1 MNKIKGYINEYLLLV
16 IFASF
21 MMAVFALFE
30 IYFSNKDYFF
40 FDGTEMIAFSALA
53 FAFMFCLLALF
64 LFVTYLCSE
73 KTCAIVAA
81 IGFGIAMALYIQGNF
96 LKNDYGVLDGNQI
109 KWEEYCLDGF
119 ISVSMFILLIVV
131 MIIVERKVEREK
143 FLKIIRYG
151 SIYIILIQLITLT
164 TLFISKNGL
173 KKDDVYLSTT
183 YGETEYSS
191 DENFVILMLD
201 TYESTTLTKILN
213 EDDSGIYHDCLED
226 FIYYP
231 DTSGMYRSTVLALP
245 HLFSGVEYHN
255 DCTLEEYFTKTYEQ
269 SALLQELQNKNWFI
283 GIYNQNRIPNS
294 EIATIAENCK
304 RTRLTVSSHRRL
316 AEYMYKLVAYRYM
329 PQPLKRFFWFYADDI
344 ETSLKESK
352 DHYDIYCHNNF
363 IFNDSLNTVSN
374 NSDRKTF
381 HFIELAGAHP
391 PYDVTAD
398 FRMDA
403 ENASKISTGQGLLVM
418 LENYKNALKE
428 KGAYDNTTI
437 IVLGDHGKELL
448 WNPVFMIK
456 PANARHK
463 LIVDDT
469 PFSYQ
474 TLQELYLEIISG
486 AGEEG
491 IRGII
496 STHKDMRRR
505 YLRYES
511 GDGKN
516 EEDYFG
522 SDIVECE
529 VVGRADREGAIIPT
543 DIVYFEHRR

>member
-1 MNKIKGYINEYLLLV
+1 MNSIKRFTNEYLLPI
-16 IFASF
+16 IFVSF

-40 FDGTEMIAFSALA
+40 FDGTEMITFSALTFIA
-53 FAFMFCLLALF
+53 MLGALTMV
-64 LFVTYLCSE
+64 LFSIYLCSE
-73 KTCAIVAA
+73 KVCAIVTA
-81 IGFGIAMALYIQGNF
+81 IGFGIAIALYIQGNF
-96 LKNDYGVLDGNQI
+96 FKNDYGVLDGNQI
-109 KWEEYCLDGF
+109 KWEDYRIDGI
-119 ISVSMFILLIVV
+119 ISVLMFILFIVA
-131 MIIVERKVEREK
+131 MIIVERRTEREK

-151 SIYIILIQLITLT
+151 SIYIMLIQLITLT

-191 DENFVILMLD
+191 EENFVILMLD

-213 EDDSGIYHDCLED
+213 EDDSGIYHNYLED

-231 DTSGMYRSTVLALP
+231 DTSGMYRSTILALP

-269 SALLQELQNKNWFI
+269 SALLEELQDKNWFI

-316 AEYMYKLVAYRYM
+316 AGYMYKLVAYRYM

-363 IFNDSLNTVSN
+363 IFNDSLNSITNGSN
-374 NSDRKTF
+374 RKTF

-391 PYDVTAD
+391 PYDVTSD
-398 FRMDA
+398 FEMDP
-403 ENASKISTGQGLLVM
+403 NNSGKIETGQGLLVM
-418 LENYKNALKE
+418 LDNYRKSLKE
-428 KGAYDNTTI
+428 KGVYDNTTI
-437 IVLGDHGKELL
+437 IVLGDHGKELP

-456 PANARHK
+456 TAGSKHE
-463 LIVDDT
+463 LIIDET

-474 TLQELYLEIISG
+474 TLQELYLEIINSKS
-486 AGEEG
+486 EEE
-491 IRGII
+491 IRDII
-496 STHKDMRRR
+496 LSHKDMKRK

-511 GDGKN
+511 GDGN
-516 EEDYFG
+516 AEDDYFD
-522 SDIVECE
+522 SDITEYE
-529 VVGRADREGAIIPT
+529 VIGRADKEDAILNT
-543 DIVYFEHRR
+543 DIVYPEHRK